1 LYAVFLFST
10 NLLDLFKVFTTFMQ
24 EAFQHCLEFFQSIH
38 PLKSESVEALLPCF
52 SLKTFSKKEL
62 LVQQDQV
69 SAELNFIYSGSVR
82 EFFEDTDANETNTWF
97 GLENSIAISTYSFF
111 SQKPSLTNIQAL
123 EDVQAVVIKHTD
135 LLKLFDQFHEIE
147 RLGRLMVEHY
157 LIQIEEMKIILQTLS
172 ARERYEYMLKNKP
185 EFIQRIPLKYLASFL
200 GIQLETLSRV
210 RNHK

>member
-1 LYAVFLFST
+1 
-10 NLLDLFKVFTTFMQ
+10 MQ